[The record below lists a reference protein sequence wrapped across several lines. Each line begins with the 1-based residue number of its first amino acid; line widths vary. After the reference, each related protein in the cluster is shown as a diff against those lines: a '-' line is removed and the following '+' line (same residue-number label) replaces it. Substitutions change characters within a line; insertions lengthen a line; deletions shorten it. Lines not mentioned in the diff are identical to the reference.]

1 MSIAL
6 FPGSFDPPT
15 LGHTNIIERSA
26 ALFDDGTGA
35 FNRGKR
41 RVAGSRVSI
50 GTFYIVHIEGIGKG
64 EIAGEQEACRQF
76 AGRTGREGHGGI
88 SFL

>member
-1 MSIAL
+1 M
-6 FPGSFDPPT
+6 
-15 LGHTNIIERSA
+15 NSA

-88 SFL
+88 SFSVTECR